1 MKSLLIVLAILLLC
15 NNIQAKKC
23 RALALSG
30 GGDKGAYEAAVFV
43 GLVNN
48 LPAEEVQYDVL
59 TGVSAGSLNTLGL
72 SAFAPE
78 EIEEAKEF
86 IYGLWASI
94 PDYKAFGNWPGGILQ
109 GLFFKKGIF
118 DLNPGRVWVADNLGD
133 RVIKRKASFA
143 TVDAN
148 GATYKVWD
156 YNATYDQPEDW
167 LDSAFASSSIPAVF
181 PHVTRG
187 EYELVD
193 GGVIWNIDIP
203 SAVRRC
209 REVVDDDEDIIID
222 MVLCGNHRI
231 KEVDNL
237 HKYSTMQHLLR
248 GHEISSFYNGMNDYN
263 SSLLLFP
270 DVNFRYLIV
279 PSESLSDSFLPL
291 DFDQKTVDRCF
302 EVGQKDAKNA
312 ITLGHGIYG
321 EVALDYVEKINLGHD
336 VWLHE
341 MIDEKL
347 RDLQKQPKSESK

>member
-1 MKSLLIVLAILLLC
+1 MKIFLFIIILLVFTSV
-15 NNIQAKKC
+15 QGKKC
-23 RALALSG
+23 RALAMSG

-48 LPAEEVQYDVL
+48 LPAEEVSYDVI
-59 TGVSAGSLNTLGL
+59 TGVSAGSLNTAGL
-72 SAFAPE
+72 ALFEPSDVEGAS
-78 EIEEAKEF
+78 EF

-94 PDYKAFGNWPGGILQ
+94 PQYKAFGNWKGGILQ

-118 DLNPGRVWVADNLGD
+118 DLSPGRKWVADNVGD
-133 RVIKRKASFA
+133 LTVKRKASFA

-156 YNATYDQPEDW
+156 YNATDTQPDDY

-181 PHVTRG
+181 PHVTRD

-203 SAVRRC
+203 SAIRRC
-209 REVVDDDEDIIID
+209 KEIVDDEKDIIVD
-222 MVLCGNHRI
+222 MILCGNHRI

-237 HKYSTMQHLLR
+237 HKYSTMQHILR
-248 GHEISSFYNGMNDYN
+248 GHEISSFYNGMSDYN
-263 SSLLLFP
+263 SSLILYP

-279 PSESLSDSFLPL
+279 PSQSLSDSFLPL
-291 DFDQKTVDRCF
+291 DFDQKTVDKCF
-302 EVGQKDAKNA
+302 EVGQKDAENA
-312 ITLGHGIYG
+312 VKLGHFGYA
-321 EVALDYVEKINLGHD
+321 EVSLDYVDRLKKGED

-341 MIDEKL
+341 MIEEKL
-347 RDLQKQPKSESK
+347 KLKESQPKFESS

>member
-1 MKSLLIVLAILLLC
+1 MNRLFLLFTLALLALSA
-15 NNIQAKKC
+15 NAKKC

-30 GGDKGAYEAAVFV
+30 GGDKGAYEAAVYV

-48 LPAEEVQYDVL
+48 LPAEEVSYDVVV
-59 TGVSAGSLNTLGL
+59 GVSAGSLNALGL
-72 SAFAPE
+72 SSFESTDVQNASDFIFA
-78 EIEEAKEF
+78 
-86 IYGLWASI
+86 LWNSI
-94 PDYKAFGNWPGGILQ
+94 PNYKAFGNWPGGILQ

-118 DLNPGRVWVADNLGD
+118 DLSPGREWVSDNLGD
-133 RVIKRKASFA
+133 MTIKRKTSFA

-156 YNATYDQPEDW
+156 YNATYDRPDD
-167 LDSAFASSSIPAVF
+167 LIDSAFASSSIPAVF
-181 PHVTRG
+181 PHITRG

-209 REVVDDDEDIIID
+209 REVVDNDEDIIVD

-263 SSLLLFP
+263 SSLLLYP

-279 PSESLSDSFLPL
+279 PSLSLSDSFLPL

-302 EVGQKDAKNA
+302 EVGQLDAKNA
-312 ITLGHGIYG
+312 VELGHGIYG
-321 EVALDYVEKINLGHD
+321 EVALDYVDKIKLGHD
-336 VWLHE
+336 VWLDK
-341 MIDEKL
+341 MIEERL
-347 RDLQKQPKSESK
+347 SVVRGQPKFESS